1 MTFLHAHTQHQ
12 ALKQWLAAACEM
24 ASKTNMAMQQSKC
37 TIRTHCHRAQQ
48 THNSQQRFP
57 VNKKKI
63 ILNTHSAKSHQ
74 QTTFWSTSLMIIIVH
89 HLRMMQPKS
98 LSQWQESMRKKERE
112 TWANNS
118 PSTYKA
124 HWAYSTCWSPLPK
137 HGCRPGRWPSGCD
150 AVKSDSETEN
160 CALKCH
166 QTQHPWVP
174 SRLPATYDT
183 IANQ

>member
-24 ASKTNMAMQQSKC
+24 ASKTSMAMQQSKC

-48 THNSQQRFP
+48 THNLQQRFP
-57 VNKKKI
+57 VNKKNYIEHTFCKV
-63 ILNTHSAKSHQ
+63 TSANYFLIHV
-74 QTTFWSTSLMIIIVH
+74 INDH
-89 HLRMMQPKS
+89 HCASFKNDATQI
-98 LSQWQESMRKKERE
+98 SQSMTGKNEKKKERE

-174 SRLPATYDT
+174 PRLPATYDT